1 MAHTDRDVFDK
12 AGQYNLEELT
22 ILSYV
27 HDSEEGLPVSIDI
40 KGVMLNFEIAED
52 VFSNNIVGSVIVYD
66 MQDIRT
72 ILPITGLERLALKF
86 NSPGTPGYDFSE

>member
-27 HDSEEGLPVSIDI
+27 HDSEEG
-40 KGVMLNFEIAED
+40 
-52 VFSNNIVGSVIVYD
+52 
-66 MQDIRT
+66 
-72 ILPITGLERLALKF
+72 
-86 NSPGTPGYDFSE
+86 

>member
-12 AGQYNLEELT
+12 AGQYNLEQLT

-40 KGVMLNFEIAED
+40 KGVML
-52 VFSNNIVGSVIVYD
+52 
-66 MQDIRT
+66 T
-72 ILPITGLERLALKF
+72 LKLARRIFK
-86 NSPGTPGYDFSE
+86 